1 MNRDKVITYVNP
13 EEGIQE
19 IEAKAI
25 ILAAGCREKYTGNIL
40 IPIHKFTGIFTTGSA
55 HRLVNY
61 NGYLPGKE
69 IIISGNDLWT
79 LIVARRLVIEGANVK
94 GIVTE
99 RKCFNRDELD
109 IINGFN
115 IPIIYQ
121 SEVIDIEGIERIN
134 LARIKNVYNEEIT
147 SIDCDSLILSVGYL
161 PDSDFIKKMSIMMD
175 GSYIKN
181 KNNLTSVEGI
191 FVCGTMEKGIDV
203 LSNSGENGLKVGK
216 QAAEYLEELRL
227 NS

>member
-1 MNRDKVITYVNP
+1 MRQP
-13 EEGIQE
+13 
-19 IEAKAI
+19 A
-25 ILAAGCREKYTGNIL
+25 
-40 IPIHKFTGIFTTGSA
+40 F
-55 HRLVNY
+55 
-61 NGYLPGKE
+61 YLPGKE

-175 GSYIKN
+175 GSYVKN

-203 LSNSGENGLKVGK
+203 LLNSGENGLKVGK